1 MVEVQKAITK
11 ETQGRF
17 KPRISLRGF
26 RSRAASLPQRD
37 ASDWEDDLPGSDAR
51 TKAIAPLQR

>member
-26 RSRAASLPQRD
+26 RSRAASSATEGCIDR
-37 ASDWEDDLPGSDAR
+37 EDDLPGSDAR
-51 TKAIAPLQR
+51 TIAIAPLQR